1 VNTNLVLYIV
11 RRAIYAVVSLLL
23 IITIVYLLIHA
34 VAPNPYS
41 LAKVY
46 AGPGHTSKSQLDAI
60 IKEYDLNAPLQY
72 QVINY
77 ISNIFHGNL
86 GFDPT
91 YHRPEIQLIARYLPR
106 TLEVVIPALI
116 LSMFLGLFTGAFGAS
131 KRRKAG
137 DQAVKGVYLTT
148 WASPPFLVA
157 IVLQLFFA
165 YDLGLLP
172 ATGIVN
178 PLLLSQSPPNVTGFP
193 LLNALIAGN
202 FTYFISLIHHM
213 ILPVIAIGLLSFGI
227 ITRLTRSS
235 MLDSMESEYFKLGLM
250 KGISRKRAVYT
261 VALRNASIPIVTLL
275 ALSFGYAVAG
285 AVVVE
290 DIFDYHGM
298 GWFIVNAITNLDYI
312 AILGT
317 TIIIAISIIIANLIA
332 DILYGILDPRV
343 RLE

>member
-1 VNTNLVLYIV
+1 MNTNLVLYII

-60 IKEYDLNAPLQY
+60 IKEYDLNAPLEY
-72 QVINY
+72 QVVNY

-86 GFDPT
+86 GFDPS

-106 TLEVVIPALI
+106 TLELVIPALI

-131 KRRKAG
+131 KRRKVG
-137 DQAVKGVYLTT
+137 DQVVKGVYLIT

-172 ATGIVN
+172 ATGLVN
-178 PLLLSQSPPNVTGFP
+178 PLLTAPANVTGFP
-193 LLNALIAGN
+193 LLNALIAGD

-298 GWFIVNAITNLDYI
+298 GWFIVYAITNLDYI

-317 TIIIAISIIIANLIA
+317 TIIIAISIIIANLVA

>member
-1 VNTNLVLYIV
+1 MNTNLVLYII

-60 IKEYDLNAPLQY
+60 IKEYDLNAPLEY
-72 QVINY
+72 QVVNY

-86 GFDPT
+86 GFDPS

-106 TLEVVIPALI
+106 TLELVIPALI
-116 LSMFLGLFTGAFGAS
+116 LSMFLGLYTGAFGAS

-137 DQAVKGVYLTT
+137 DQVVKGVYLIT

-178 PLLLSQSPPNVTGFP
+178 PTLTAPGNVTGFP
-193 LLNALIAGN
+193 LLNALIAGD

-298 GWFIVNAITNLDYI
+298 GWFIVYAITNLDYI

-317 TIIIAISIIIANLIA
+317 TIIIAISIIIANLVA

>member
-1 VNTNLVLYIV
+1 MNTNLVLYIV

-46 AGPGHTSKSQLDAI
+46 AGPGHTTKSQLDAI
-60 IKEYDLNAPLQY
+60 ISEYDLKAPLEY
-72 QVINY
+72 QVLNY

-86 GFDPT
+86 GFDPS

-106 TLEVVIPALI
+106 TLELVIPALI
-116 LSMFLGLFTGAFGAS
+116 LSMVLGLFTGAFGAS

-137 DQAVKGVYLTT
+137 DQAVKGVYLIT

-172 ATGIVN
+172 ATGLVN
-178 PLLLSQSPPNVTGFP
+178 PLLISPPNVTGFP
-193 LLNALIAGN
+193 LLNALIAGD

-213 ILPVIAIGLLSFGI
+213 ILPIIAIGLLSFGI

-298 GWFIVNAITNLDYI
+298 GWFIVYAITNLDYI

-317 TIIIAISIIIANLIA
+317 TIIIAISIIIANLVA